1 MTVPPLSQGLDDRPP
16 PLSQGLD
23 PALVSPLIFY
33 LRTKNY
39 ATVEIHV
46 HFYCLFY
53 HSMYS
58 CKLHEKEGFYV
69 LPFSTSWLGACAYK

>member
-1 MTVPPLSQGLDDRPP
+1 MTGPPLY
-16 PLSQGLD
+16 QGLD

-39 ATVEIHV
+39 ATVEIH
-46 HFYCLFY
+46 FYYLFY

-58 CKLHEKEGFYV
+58 CKLHENHKASTFY
-69 LPFSTSWLGACAYK
+69 LFQRHGLAHAHTSKQTG